1 MADTGAG
8 RPASQV
14 STSSRSTITK
24 WPAKVSAAVGGIS
37 GLLAMA
43 TGLIT
48 SIHKVL
54 TIPATEA
61 LTGGG
66 FLVLCATA
74 VALYAQVDIHARERA
89 CAGGYTENADSA
101 TARLDATDAV
111 AQPGSKTSLPPILV
125 EVFLALAASPGK
137 VAVATKGHP
146 ELRTVAGIRRDLDEG
161 VQIQLSDNDWIPV
174 TQVVRWSS
182 APSAGK

>member
-1 MADTGAG
+1 MAGTGSG
-8 RPASQV
+8 KPASQV
-14 STSSRSTITK
+14 STSSSAITK
-24 WPAKVSAAVGGIS
+24 WSTKMSAAVGGIS
-37 GLLAMA
+37 GLLAVA
-43 TGLIT
+43 TGLIA

-54 TIPATEA
+54 AIPATEA

-74 VALYAQVDIHARERA
+74 SALYARVDIAARERA
-89 CAGGYTENADSA
+89 RAGRYTESADVPA
-101 TARLDATDAV
+101 ARPDATDAS
-111 AQPGSKTSLPPILV
+111 AQPGSKISLPPILV

-146 ELRTVAGIRRDLDEG
+146 ELRTVAGIRRDFDEG
-161 VQIQLSDNDWIPV
+161 VQIQLSDSDWIPV

-182 APSAGK
+182 TPSAGR